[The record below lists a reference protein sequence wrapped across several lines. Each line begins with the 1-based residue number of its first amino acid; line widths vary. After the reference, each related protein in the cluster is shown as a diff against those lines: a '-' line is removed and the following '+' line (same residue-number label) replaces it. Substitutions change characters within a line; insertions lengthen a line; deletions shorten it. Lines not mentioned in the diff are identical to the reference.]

1 MKYSFLLIILLSL
14 GMTSAKDRP
23 AYQIFNKKGKKADFS
38 TMMQAAGKADVVL
51 FGEIHNNT
59 LVHWLQLQVS
69 KELLNNGPVVMGAE
83 MFETDDQLVVNEYLQ
98 GTIQERHFENEAK
111 LWNNYQTDY
120 KPLIQFAQ
128 THQVPFI
135 ATNIP
140 RRYASLVARK
150 GTKALDSLSSAAKKY
165 FAPLPL
171 EVDYELPGYQNMM
184 SMMGNGMG
192 HSGGGMD
199 PKNFVNAQAIKDA
212 TMAWSINNNL
222 GKEAVFLHLNG
233 SYHSDNYEGIYW
245 YLKKLNEELDI
256 ITISSVEQSDIG
268 QLDEEHRNKADF
280 IICTPADMA
289 KSY

>member
-1 MKYSFLLIILLSL
+1 
-14 GMTSAKDRP
+14 MTSAKDRP
-23 AYQIFNKKGKKADFS
+23 AYQVFNHKGKKADFS
-38 TMMQAAGKADVVL
+38 AMMKAAGKADVVL

-59 LVHWLQLQVS
+59 LIHWLQLQVS
-69 KELLNNGPVVMGAE
+69 KELLNNGPIVMGAE

-98 GTIQERHFENEAK
+98 GTIQERHFENEVK
-111 LWNNYQTDY
+111 LWNNYETDY
-120 KPLIQFAQ
+120 KPLMQFAQ
-128 THQVPFI
+128 AHQVPFI

-140 RRYASLVARK
+140 RRYASLVARE
-150 GTKALDSLSSAAKKY
+150 GTPALDSLTDAAKQY

-192 HSGGGMD
+192 HRGGGMD
-199 PKNFVNAQAIKDA
+199 PRNFVNAQAIKDA

-222 GKEAVFLHLNG
+222 GKETVFLHLNG

-245 YLKKLNEELDI
+245 YLKKMNEELDI
-256 ITISSVEQSDIG
+256 VTISSVEQSDINE
-268 QLDEEHRNKADF
+268 LAEEHLEKADF